1 MWEHRSPTVCPL
13 YYWRIKMDELLDVRT
28 IAYRKKIRAFSE
40 HELKPIAIKQDEK
53 EEFPVDLALKMGAA
67 GLFGITLPEEYG
79 GQGLDYLSYIIAIE
93 EMARVDSSPAA
104 TVAAHN
110 SLGISPIFQYGTEAQ
125 RLKFLP
131 GLCTG
136 KKLWAFGLTESNAG
150 SDAKGVATEAKF
162 ENGEWVIN
170 GAKLFITNSSSPI
183 AAGITLQAITD
194 LKNGEKELSVILVD
208 RTTPGYSTEPI
219 KGKLMWRAV
228 DNGKLSFD
236 NCLVPAENL
245 LGKRGEGMKI
255 MLSTLDAGRLS
266 IAAMGLGLAQG
277 AFEMAVNYAKKRK
290 QFGKTLAEF
299 QAISFKLAEMAT
311 KIELARNTLYH
322 ACRLKDAGLP
332 FAKQAAISKLYCS
345 EIAKEVADESLQIHG
360 AYGFLRE
367 NHIERFYRDQR
378 LLQIGEGT
386 SEILKM
392 VISRNILSQ

>member
-1 MWEHRSPTVCPL
+1 MN
-13 YYWRIKMDELLDVRT
+13 ELLENRL
-28 IAYRKKIRAFSE
+28 IEYRKKVRAFSE
-40 HELKPIAIKQDEK
+40 LVIKPIAIEQDKK
-53 EEFPVDLALKMGAA
+53 EEFPVPLAQQMGKA
-67 GLFGITLPEEYG
+67 GLFGITLPVAYG
-79 GQGLDYLSYIIAIE
+79 GQGLDYLSYIIAVE
-93 EMARVDSSPAA
+93 EIARIDSSPAA

-110 SLGISPIFQYGTEAQ
+110 SLGIAPIYTFGTEEQ
-125 RLKFLP
+125 RLKYLP

-136 KKLWAFGLTESNAG
+136 EKLWAFGLTENNAG
-150 SDAKGVATEAKF
+150 SDAKGVETVAKLVD
-162 ENGEWVIN
+162 GHWAIN
-170 GAKLFITNSSSPI
+170 GSKVFITNSASPI
-183 AAGITLQAITD
+183 ASGITLQTITD
-194 LKNGEKELSVILVD
+194 LKNGEKELSVILVE
-208 RTTPGYSTEPI
+208 RSTPGYITAPI

-228 DNGKLSFD
+228 DNGKLQFE
-236 NCLVPAENL
+236 NCIVPAANL
-245 LGKRGEGMKI
+245 LGNRGEGMKI

-266 IAAMGLGLAQG
+266 IAAIGLGLAQG
-277 AFEMAVNYAKKRK
+277 AFEMAVEYAKKRK

-392 VISRNILSQ
+392 VISRHIS

>member
-1 MWEHRSPTVCPL
+1 MN
-13 YYWRIKMDELLDVRT
+13 ELLSPKI
-28 IAYRKKIRAFSE
+28 IAYREKIRAFSE
-40 HELKPIAIKQDEK
+40 TVVGPYALEQDEK
-53 EEFPVDLALKMGAA
+53 EEFPVELARQMGHA
-67 GLFGITLPEEYG
+67 GLFGITLPASYG

-93 EMARVDSSPAA
+93 EIARIDSSPAA

-110 SLGISPIFQYGTEAQ
+110 SLGISPIYTHGTEEQ
-125 RLKFLP
+125 RLKWLP
-131 GLCTG
+131 GLCSGEKT
-136 KKLWAFGLTESNAG
+136 WAFGLTETNAG
-150 SDAKGVATEAKF
+150 SDAKGVETRAMLTDG
-162 ENGEWVIN
+162 NWIIN
-170 GAKLFITNSSSPI
+170 GSKLFITNSSSPI
-183 AAGITLQAITD
+183 ASGITLQAITD
-194 LKNGEKELSVILVD
+194 LKNGEKELSAILVD
-208 RTTPGYSTEPI
+208 RSTPGYQTAPI

-236 NCLVPAENL
+236 NCLVPEANL
-245 LGKRGEGMKI
+245 LGNRGEGMKI

-266 IAAMGLGLAQG
+266 IAAIGLGLAQG
-277 AFEMAVNYAKKRK
+277 AFEMAISYAKQRK
-290 QFGKTLAEF
+290 QFGKTLVEF

-345 EIAKEVADESLQIHG
+345 EIAREVADESLQIHG
-360 AYGFLRE
+360 AYGLLRE

-392 VISRNILSQ
+392 VISRHI

>member
-1 MWEHRSPTVCPL
+1 MN
-13 YYWRIKMDELLDVRT
+13 ELLDSKT
-28 IAYRKKIRAFSE
+28 IAYRNKVRAFSE
-40 HELKPIAIKQDEK
+40 LFIRPFAIEQDEK
-53 EEFPVDLALKMGAA
+53 EEFPVPLAKKMGEA
-67 GLFGITLPEEYG
+67 GLFGITLPEAYG

-93 EMARVDSSPAA
+93 EIARVDSSPAA

-110 SLGISPIFQYGTEAQ
+110 SLGIAPIYTFGTEIQ
-125 RLKFLP
+125 RQTYLP

-136 KKLWAFGLTESNAG
+136 EKLWAFGLTESNAG
-150 SDAKGVATEAKF
+150 SDAKGVETVAKLVDDQ
-162 ENGEWVIN
+162 WIIN
-170 GAKLFITNSSSPI
+170 GSKIFITNSSSSI
-183 AAGITLQAITD
+183 ASGITLQSITD
-194 LKNGEKELSVILVD
+194 LKDGEKELSVILVE
-208 RTTPGYSTEPI
+208 RSTPGYSVTPI
-219 KGKLMWRAV
+219 KGKLMWRAA
-228 DNGKLSFD
+228 DNGKLGFSD
-236 NCLVPAENL
+236 CTVPASNL

-277 AFEMAVNYAKKRK
+277 AFEMACDYAKKRK
-290 QFGKTLAEF
+290 QFGKQLIEF

-332 FAKQAAISKLYCS
+332 FARQAAISKLYCS
-345 EIAKEVADESLQIHG
+345 EIAKEVSDESLQIHG

-392 VISRNILSQ
+392 VISRTIIQP

>member
-1 MWEHRSPTVCPL
+1 MN
-13 YYWRIKMDELLDVRT
+13 ELLDPRI
-28 IAYRKKIRAFSE
+28 IAYRERIRTFAE
-40 HELKPIAIKQDEK
+40 QIIGPYALEQDEK
-53 EEFPVDLALKMGAA
+53 EEFPEDLARLMGRE
-67 GLFGITLPEEYG
+67 GLFGITLPREYG

-93 EMARVDSSPAA
+93 EIARIDSSPAA
-104 TVAAHN
+104 TIAAHN
-110 SLGISPIFQYGTEAQ
+110 SLGIAPIYTYGTEAQ
-125 RLKFLP
+125 RLNWLP

-136 KKLWAFGLTESNAG
+136 EKLWAFGLTESQAG
-150 SDAKGVATEAKF
+150 SDAKGVETTAVLKDGNWT
-162 ENGEWVIN
+162 IN
-170 GAKLFITNSSSPI
+170 GSKLFITNSSSPL
-183 AAGITLQAITD
+183 ASGITLQAITE
-194 LKNGEKELSVILVD
+194 LKNGEKELSAILVD
-208 RTTPGYSTEPI
+208 RSTPGYHTTPI

-228 DNGKLSFD
+228 DNGKLNFE
-236 NCLVPAENL
+236 NCTVPENNL

-266 IAAMGLGLAQG
+266 IAAIGLGLAQG
-277 AFEMAVNYAKKRK
+277 AFEMAARYARQRK

-299 QAISFKLAEMAT
+299 QAISFKLAEMST

-332 FAKQAAISKLYCS
+332 FAKQAAMSKLYCS

-360 AYGFLRE
+360 AYGLLRE

-392 VISRNILSQ
+392 VIARHI

>member
-1 MWEHRSPTVCPL
+1 MN
-13 YYWRIKMDELLDVRT
+13 ELLDKAT
-28 IAYRKKIRAFSE
+28 IEYRKMIRVFAE
-40 HELKPIAIKQDEK
+40 QVIKPIAIEQDEK
-53 EEFPVDLALKMGAA
+53 EEFPVLLAKQMGDA
-67 GLFGITLPEEYG
+67 GLFGITLPREYG

-93 EMARVDSSPAA
+93 EIARVDSSPAA

-110 SLGISPIFQYGTEAQ
+110 SLGIAPIYTFGTEDQ
-125 RLKFLP
+125 RLKYLP

-136 KKLWAFGLTESNAG
+136 EKLWAFGLTEANAG
-150 SDAKGVATEAKF
+150 SDAKGVETAAKQ
-162 ENGEWVIN
+162 EGEKWIIN
-170 GAKLFITNSSSPI
+170 GSKIFITNSASAI
-183 AAGITLQAITD
+183 ASGITLQSITD
-194 LKNGEKELSVILVD
+194 VKNGEKELSVILVERD
-208 RTTPGYSTEPI
+208 TPGYSATPI

-228 DNGKLSFD
+228 DNGKLSFE
-236 NCLVPAENL
+236 NCTVPVSNL

-255 MLSTLDAGRLS
+255 MLSTLDSGRLS

-277 AFEMAVNYAKKRK
+277 AFEMALDYAQKRK
-290 QFGKTLAEF
+290 QFGKHLVEF

-322 ACRLKDAGLP
+322 ACRLRDAGLP

-345 EIAKEVADESLQIHG
+345 EIAKEVSDESLQIHG

-392 VISRNILSQ
+392 VISRNIIQP

>member
-1 MWEHRSPTVCPL
+1 MN
-13 YYWRIKMDELLDVRT
+13 ELLDPRI
-28 IAYRKKIRAFSE
+28 IAYRERIRTFSE
-40 HELKPIAIKQDEK
+40 QVIGPYALEQDEK
-53 EEFPVDLALKMGAA
+53 EEFPVELARQMGRN
-67 GLFGITLPEEYG
+67 GLFGITLPREYG

-93 EMARVDSSPAA
+93 EIARIDSSPAA
-104 TVAAHN
+104 TIAAHN
-110 SLGISPIFQYGTEAQ
+110 SLGIAPIYTYGTEAQ
-125 RLKFLP
+125 RLNWLP

-136 KKLWAFGLTESNAG
+136 EKLWAFGLTESQAG
-150 SDAKGVATEAKF
+150 SDAKGVATTA
-162 ENGEWVIN
+162 EWKDGNWIIN
-170 GAKLFITNSSSPI
+170 GSKLFITNSSSPL
-183 AAGITLQAITD
+183 ASGITLQAITE
-194 LKNGEKELSVILVD
+194 LKNGEKELSAILVD
-208 RTTPGYSTEPI
+208 RSTPGYHTTPI

-228 DNGKLSFD
+228 DNGKLKFED
-236 NCLVPAENL
+236 CAVPENNL

-266 IAAMGLGLAQG
+266 IAAIGLGLAQG
-277 AFEMAVNYAKKRK
+277 AFEMAARYARQRK

-299 QAISFKLAEMAT
+299 QAISFKLAEMST

-360 AYGFLRE
+360 AYGLLRE

-392 VISRNILSQ
+392 VIARHI